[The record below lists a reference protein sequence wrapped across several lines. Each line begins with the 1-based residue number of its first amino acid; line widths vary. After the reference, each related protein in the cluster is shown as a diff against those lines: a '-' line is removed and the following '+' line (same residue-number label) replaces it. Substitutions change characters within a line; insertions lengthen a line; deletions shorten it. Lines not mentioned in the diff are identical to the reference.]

1 MADMLTIGT
10 NATNTFKR
18 ALDVTSHNVANIGT
32 EGYNRQ
38 RAEIL
43 SDAPGNASV
52 GFHGGGSKIGTVQ
65 RMYADFIQTQ
75 LVDANSQKS
84 RYNEQLSVAKQ
95 LEGVVAGND
104 AGIQDFMQRL
114 FDSFHNL
121 ANNPTSSTSRQQV
134 ISESTNMESMLSNM
148 SGVLGETQVQT
159 NGQIENIVQQVNEK
173 LTSIQAIN
181 KEVANSTN
189 YGGQPPNDLLDQRD
203 EAIKQFSG
211 LMDIKTFKQPDG
223 RIEIYTAD
231 GRYPLL
237 NDNVRTNLSASFTDF
252 RNEQRMEVFI
262 DVSGKQKMISDSVQG
277 GQLGGLLDFRKN
289 MLDKS
294 MNELGVALNGLVAS
308 VNWQHYQGYDLNGN
322 PGQDFYQPLSMNA
335 MEKATN
341 TGAEDGTNI
350 KVSFNPVYDPSA
362 PVQGTNPPFD
372 PAAVPPAANAQ
383 PATYGDKQ
391 TNFQTAMAQI
401 GEFKAREYELTF
413 SSALN
418 GYEVRDYRTG
428 EVLNDA
434 AGNTQFISLGAPD
447 NGVKNVEGLQF
458 DFSAALAPT
467 DSDQFIVKPHQ
478 EILNNFKTII
488 ADPETLATRGQS
500 SQDTNNDGLLT
511 DEVPTAS
518 AYGDNV
524 NIANIASLQSK
535 KILYSDQNGNAAETI
550 LGGYSKMATNV
561 GMYVSGTQIQLT
573 AQENVFNQ
581 VNDRR
586 EAYSGVNLDEEAA
599 NLLRFQQA
607 YQASA
612 QIIQTSQSLFQSL
625 LGAVRL

>member
-52 GFHGGGSKIGTVQ
+52 GFHGGGSRIGTVQ
-65 RMYADFIQTQ
+65 RMYADFIQSQ
-75 LVDANSQKS
+75 LVDANSQRS
-84 RYNEQLSVAKQ
+84 RYSEQLSVAKQ

-121 ANNPTSSTSRQQV
+121 ANNPTSSTARQQV
-134 ISESTNMESMLSNM
+134 ISESNNMESMLSNM
-148 SGVLGETQVQT
+148 SGVLSETQIQT
-159 NGQIENIVQQVNEK
+159 NAQIENIVLQVNEQ

-181 KEVANSTN
+181 QEVANSTN

-203 EAIKQFSG
+203 EAIKQFG
-211 LMDIKTFKQPDG
+211 ALMDIKTFKQPDG

-237 NDNVRTNLSASFTDF
+237 NDNVRTNLSASYSDYK
-252 RNEQRMEVFI
+252 NEQKMEVYI
-262 DVSGKQKMISDSVQG
+262 DLSGNQKMISDSVQG
-277 GQLGGLLDFRKN
+277 GQLGGLLDFRNN

-308 VNWQHYQGYDLNGN
+308 VNWQHYQGFDLNGD
-322 PGQDFYQPLSMNA
+322 PGQDFYQPLTVNA
-335 MEKATN
+335 NERLTN
-341 TGAEDGTNI
+341 TGVEDGTNI
-350 KVSFNPVYDPSA
+350 KVSFNPLYNPST

-372 PAAVPPAANAQ
+372 PAAVAPAANAQ
-383 PATYGDKQ
+383 PPTYGDKQ
-391 TNFQTAMAQI
+391 TNFQTAMAEI
-401 GEFKAREYELTF
+401 GNFKAREYELTF
-413 SSALN
+413 IAVSNS
-418 GYEVRDYRTG
+418 YEVRDYKTG

-434 AGNTQFISLGAPD
+434 AGNPISVSLGAPD
-447 NGVKNVEGLQF
+447 NGVKNIDGLQF
-458 DFSAALAPT
+458 DFSVALVP
-467 DSDQFIVKPHQ
+467 DDGDQFIVKPHQ
-478 EILNNFKTII
+478 EILNNFNTILD
-488 ADPETLATRGQS
+488 APEKLASRGQS
-500 SQDTNNDGLLT
+500 SQDTNNDGVLT
-511 DEVPTAS
+511 DEVPAAA

-524 NIANIASLQSK
+524 NMANIASLQSK
-535 KILYSDQNGNAAETI
+535 KILYSDQNGNPSETI

>member
-43 SDAPGNASV
+43 SDSPGKASV
-52 GFHGGGSKIGTVQ
+52 GFNGGGSRIGTVQ
-65 RMYADFIQTQ
+65 RMYADFIQSQ

-121 ANNPTSSTSRQQV
+121 SNNPTSSTARQQV
-134 ISESTNMESMLSNM
+134 ISESGNMESMLSNM
-148 SGVLGETQVQT
+148 SSVLAETQVQT
-159 NGQIENIVQQVNEK
+159 NAQVENIVQQVNEK

-237 NDNVRTNLSASFTDF
+237 NDNVRTNLSASFTEYK
-252 RNEQRMEVFI
+252 NEQRMEVYI
-262 DVSGKQKMISDSVQG
+262 DLSGKQKMISDSVQG

-308 VNWQHYQGYDLNGN
+308 VNWQHYQGYDLNGD
-322 PGQDFYQPLSMNA
+322 PGQDFYQPLSMTAN
-335 MEKATN
+335 ERVTN
-341 TGAEDGTNI
+341 TGTEDGSNI
-350 KVSFNPVYDPSA
+350 KVSFNPLYNPSA

-372 PAAVPPAANAQ
+372 PAAVAPAANAQ

-391 TNFQTAMAQI
+391 TNFQTAMAEI
-401 GEFKAREYELTF
+401 GNFKAREYELTY
-413 SSALN
+413 SSASS
-418 GYEVRDYRTG
+418 GYEVRDYQTG
-428 EVLNDA
+428 SVINDA
-434 AGNTQFISLGAPD
+434 AGNPLLIPD
-447 NGVKNVEGLQF
+447 NGVLNVDGLQF
-458 DFSAALAPT
+458 DVSSALAAT
-467 DSDQFIVKPHQ
+467 DGDQFIVKPHQ
-478 EILNNFKTII
+478 EILNNFNTIL
-488 ADPETLATRGQS
+488 AAPEKLASRGQS
-500 SQDTNNDGLLT
+500 SQDTNNDGVLT
-511 DEVPTAS
+511 DEVPAAA

-524 NIANIASLQSK
+524 NMANIASLQSK
-535 KILYSDQNGNAAETI
+535 KILYSDQNGNPSETI

-561 GMYVSGTQIQLT
+561 GMYVSGTKIQLT

>member
-1 MADMLTIGT
+1 MADMLTIGA

-38 RAEIL
+38 RVGIL
-43 SDAPGNASV
+43 SDVPGS
-52 GFHGGGSKIGTVQ
+52 GGISYKGGGSKVGSVD
-65 RMYADFIQTQ
+65 RMYADYIQTQ
-75 LVDANSQKS
+75 LVSANSQKS
-84 RYNEQLSVAKQ
+84 RYYEQLNVAKQ
-95 LEGVVAGND
+95 LEGVVSGND
-104 AGIQDFMQRL
+104 AGVQDFMQRL

-121 ANNPTSSTSRQQV
+121 SNNPTSSTARQQV

-148 SGVLGETQVQT
+148 NGVLGETQVQT
-159 NGQIENIVQQVNEK
+159 NGQIENIVQQVNQR

-181 KEVANSTN
+181 KQVASSINN
-189 YGGQPPNDLLDQRD
+189 GGQPPNDLLDQRD

-211 LMDIKTFKQPDG
+211 LMDVKTFKQPDG
-223 RIEIYTAD
+223 SIDIYTGD

-237 NDNVRTNLSASFTDF
+237 NDNVRTNLNASFTEF
-252 RNEQRMEVFI
+252 KNEQRVEVYI
-262 DVSGKQKMISDSVQG
+262 DLSGKQKKISDSVQG
-277 GQLGGLLDFRKN
+277 GQLGGVLDFRKN

-308 VNWQHYQGYDLNGN
+308 VNWQHYQGYDINGN
-322 PGQDFYQPLSMNA
+322 PGQEFYQPLSMIAN
-335 MEKATN
+335 EKVTN
-341 TGAEDGTNI
+341 TGLEDGSNI
-350 KVSFNPVYDPSA
+350 KVSFNPLYNPSA
-362 PVQGTNPPFD
+362 PAQGTNPPFD
-372 PAAVPPAANAQ
+372 PAAVAPAANAQ

-391 TNFQTAMAQI
+391 ANFQTAMSEI
-401 GEFKAREYELTF
+401 GNFKAREYQLTYI
-413 SSALN
+413 SASN
-418 GYEVRDYRTG
+418 SYEVRDYQTG
-428 EVLNDA
+428 AILNDA
-434 AGNTQFISLGAPD
+434 SGNPQLISLGVPD
-447 NGVKNVEGLQF
+447 NGVKNIEGLQF
-458 DFSAALAPT
+458 DFSSALVPA
-467 DSDQFIVKPHQ
+467 DGDQFIVKPHQ
-478 EILNNFKTII
+478 EILKNFNTVI
-488 ADPETLATRGQS
+488 ADPEKLATRGQS
-500 SQDTNNDGLLT
+500 AQDTGATGLA

-535 KILYSDQNGNAAETI
+535 KILYSDQNGNASETI

-581 VNDRR
+581 VNARR

-612 QIIQTSQSLFQSL
+612 QIIQTSQSLFQTL

>member
-1 MADMLTIGT
+1 MADMLTIGA

-32 EGYNRQ
+32 EGYTRQ
-38 RAEIL
+38 RVGIL
-43 SDAPGNASV
+43 SNAPGNASV
-52 GFHGGGSKIGTVQ
+52 GFNGGGSRVGSIE
-65 RMYADFIQTQ
+65 RMYADYIQTQ
-75 LVDANSQKS
+75 LVSANSQKN
-84 RYNEQLSVAKQ
+84 RYDEQLSVAKQ
-95 LEGVVAGND
+95 LEGVVSGND

-121 ANNPTSSTSRQQV
+121 SNNPTSSTARQQV

-159 NGQIENIVQQVNEK
+159 NGQIENIVQQVNER
-173 LTSIQAIN
+173 LASIQAIN
-181 KEVANSTN
+181 KEVASSVNN
-189 YGGQPPNDLLDQRD
+189 NGQPPNDLLDQRD

-211 LMDIKTFKQPDG
+211 LMDIKTFKQSDG
-223 RIEIYTAD
+223 SIEIYTGD

-237 NDNVRTNLSASFTDF
+237 NDNVRTNLNASFTEF
-252 RNEQRMEVFI
+252 KNEQRVEVYI
-262 DVSGKQKMISDSVQG
+262 DLSGKQKMISDSIQG
-277 GQLGGLLDFRKN
+277 GQLGGVLDFRKN

-308 VNWQHYQGYDLNGN
+308 VNWQHYQGYDINGD
-322 PGQDFYQPLSMNA
+322 PGQDFYQPLSMTAN
-335 MEKATN
+335 EKVSN
-341 TGAEDGTNI
+341 KGPEDGTNI
-350 KVSFNPVYDPSA
+350 KVSFNPLYNPSA
-362 PVQGTNPPFD
+362 PAQGTNPPFD
-372 PAAVPPAANAQ
+372 PAAATVDKLQ

-391 TNFQTAMAQI
+391 TNFQTAMSEI
-401 GEFKAREYELTF
+401 GNFKAREYELTY
-413 SSALN
+413 SSALS

-428 EVLNDA
+428 AVLNDA
-434 AGNTQFISLGAPD
+434 SGNPQFISENGA
-447 NGVKNVEGLQF
+447 KNIDGLQF
-458 DFSAALAPT
+458 DFSNALVPT
-467 DSDQFIVKPHQ
+467 DGDQFIVKPHQ
-478 EILNNFKTII
+478 EILNSFNTVI
-488 ADPETLATRGQS
+488 ADPEKIATRGQS
-500 SQDTNNDGLLT
+500 AQDTGAAGLD

-535 KILYSDQNGNAAETI
+535 KILYSDQNGNASETI

-561 GMYVSGTQIQLT
+561 GMYVSGTKIQLT

-581 VNDRR
+581 INDRR

-612 QIIQTSQSLFQSL
+612 QIIQTSQSLFQTL

>member
-43 SDAPGNASV
+43 SDAPGKASI
-52 GFHGGGSKIGTVQ
+52 GFNGGGSRIGTVQ
-65 RMYADFIQTQ
+65 RMYADFIQSQ
-75 LVDANSQKS
+75 LVDANSQQS

-121 ANNPTSSTSRQQV
+121 ANNPTSSTARQQV
-134 ISESTNMESMLSNM
+134 ISESNNMESMLSNM
-148 SGVLGETQVQT
+148 SGVLAETQVQT
-159 NGQIENIVQQVNEK
+159 NAQIENIVLQVNER

-181 KEVANSTN
+181 TEVSNAVN

-203 EAIKQFSG
+203 EAIKQFSA

-223 RIEIYTAD
+223 SIDIYTAD

-237 NDNVRTNLSASFTDF
+237 NDNVKTNLSSSFTDYK
-252 RNEQRMEVFI
+252 NEQRTEVYI
-262 DVSGKQKMISDSVQG
+262 DLSGKQKMISDSIQG

-308 VNWQHYQGYDLNGN
+308 VNWQHYQGYDLNGD

-335 MEKATN
+335 NERVTN
-341 TGAEDGTNI
+341 TGAEDGTSI
-350 KVSFNPVYDPSA
+350 KVSFNPLYNPSA

-391 TNFQTAMAQI
+391 TNFQTAMAEI
-401 GEFKAREYELTF
+401 GNFKAREYELTF
-413 SSALN
+413 ISATN
-418 GYEVRDYRTG
+418 SYEVRDYKTG
-428 EVLNDA
+428 DVLNDA
-434 AGNTQFISLGAPD
+434 AGNPISVSLGAPD
-447 NGVKNVEGLQF
+447 NGVKNIDGLQF
-458 DFSAALAPT
+458 DFSAALVP
-467 DSDQFIVKPHQ
+467 DDGDQFIVKPHQ
-478 EILNNFKTII
+478 EILNNFSTILT
-488 ADPETLATRGQS
+488 APETLATRGQS
-500 SQDTNNDGLLT
+500 AQDTNNDGVLT
-511 DEVPTAS
+511 DEVPTAA
-518 AYGDNV
+518 AYGDNI
-524 NIANIASLQSK
+524 NMANIASLQSK
-535 KILYSDQNGNAAETI
+535 KILYSDQNGNPSETI

-573 AQENVFNQ
+573 AQENVYNQ

>member
-84 RYNEQLSVAKQ
+84 RYNEQLSVANQ

-434 AGNTQFISLGAPD
+434 AGNPQFISLGAPD

-467 DSDQFIVKPHQ
+467 DGDQFIVKPHQ

>member
-1 MADMLTIGT
+1 
-10 NATNTFKR
+10 
-18 ALDVTSHNVANIGT
+18 
-32 EGYNRQ
+32 
-38 RAEIL
+38 
-43 SDAPGNASV
+43 
-52 GFHGGGSKIGTVQ
+52 
-65 RMYADFIQTQ
+65 
-75 LVDANSQKS
+75 
-84 RYNEQLSVAKQ
+84 
-95 LEGVVAGND
+95 
-104 AGIQDFMQRL
+104 
-114 FDSFHNL
+114 
-121 ANNPTSSTSRQQV
+121 
-134 ISESTNMESMLSNM
+134 
-148 SGVLGETQVQT
+148 
-159 NGQIENIVQQVNEK
+159 
-173 LTSIQAIN
+173 
-181 KEVANSTN
+181 
-189 YGGQPPNDLLDQRD
+189 
-203 EAIKQFSG
+203 
-211 LMDIKTFKQPDG
+211 
-223 RIEIYTAD
+223 
-231 GRYPLL
+231 
-237 NDNVRTNLSASFTDF
+237 
-252 RNEQRMEVFI
+252 
-262 DVSGKQKMISDSVQG
+262 
-277 GQLGGLLDFRKN
+277 
-289 MLDKS
+289 

-434 AGNTQFISLGAPD
+434 AGNPQFISLGAPD

-467 DSDQFIVKPHQ
+467 DGDQFIVKPHQ